1 MKLKIAIALA
11 LIGLLLAFA
20 LLYKPVQH
28 KEPKCI
34 DGPWNSEVC
43 ENET

>member
-28 KEPKCI
+28 SEKKCI

-43 ENET
+43 ENGH